1 MFKVQPTARVATI
14 AMVAAMAAVI
24 WCGPALAT
32 TVHVNDQQKATGTVS
47 SVNGTGASGTCGT
60 ASTPGSFTVTSGG
73 NQAAVDVGATTTTF
87 KEHGVSA
94 PSFGNVCAG
103 DTVRALGALSTDGT
117 LTATTV
123 TVVPPRLRSASGT
136 VTSVN
141 GTATGGTC
149 GVTGVPGEFVVASP
163 SATVPVDAGTATRF
177 VERGVTAPSFA
188 DLCVGET
195 VRALGALSNGVLTAI
210 AVTIIPPVEKI
221 SGTVASVNGTA
232 TPGTC
237 GSAGSDG
244 AFTVASPSSTVPV
257 QVGATMTNFRER
269 GVGTPSFAD
278 VCVNAAVRAVGPLV
292 NGIVSA
298 TMVTVIPPRPQSVS
312 GIVDSINGTS
322 MAGTCGMAGGNGV
335 FTVTSGG
342 TRSTVAVGPQTIF
355 RERGVSMPSFA
366 DVCVGGKVRALGTL
380 TTSGAIAAA
389 VVTVIPPRPQ
399 RASGTVASVDGS
411 ATCGRSGMA
420 GDFILTSGNNQYAVD
435 VTPTNTI
442 FKKQGVSAPSF
453 ATVCTGDTVRT
464 VGSISP
470 TGTFTAYSVWVL
482 VPEK

>member
-1 MFKVQPTARVATI
+1 MVKVQATARVATV
-14 AMVAAMAAVI
+14 AMVAALAAVL
-24 WCGPALAT
+24 WCGPASAT
-32 TVHVNDQQKATGTVS
+32 TVHVNDQQKATGTVN

-60 ASTPGSFTVTSGG
+60 ASTPGSFTVTSGQ

-103 DTVRALGALSTDGT
+103 DTVRALGALSTDGS

-123 TVVPPRLRSASGT
+123 TVIPPRLHSASGT

-141 GTATGGTC
+141 GTGTGGTC
-149 GVTGVPGEFVVASP
+149 GVAGAPGEIVVASP
-163 SATVPVDAGTATRF
+163 SATVPVDVGSATRF

-188 DLCVGET
+188 NLCVGET

-210 AVTIIPPVEKI
+210 AVTVIPPVERV

-244 AFTVASPSSTVPV
+244 AFTVASSSASVPV

-269 GVGTPSFAD
+269 GVSTPSFAD
-278 VCVNAAVRAVGPLV
+278 VCVGAAVRALGALV
-292 NGIVSA
+292 NGIVAA
-298 TMVTVIPPRPQSVS
+298 TTVTVIPPRPERAS
-312 GIVDSINGTS
+312 GIVDSINGTGT
-322 MAGTCGMAGGNGV
+322 AGTCGTAGGNGV
-335 FTVTSGG
+335 FTITSGN
-342 TRSTVAVGPQTIF
+342 TQSTVAVGAQTIF
-355 RERGVSMPSFA
+355 RERGVSMPSFG

-380 TTSGAIAAA
+380 MTSGAMAAA
-389 VVTVIPPRPQ
+389 MVTVILPPPQ

-420 GDFILTSGNNQYAVD
+420 GNFILTSGNNQYAVD

-453 ATVCTGDTVRT
+453 ATVCTGDTVRA
-464 VGSISP
+464 VGAISP